1 MLHCSISMFPFF
13 EEDVDP
19 GKWSTYIQQVVG
31 EKLFFFFLYSELFFA
46 LASWIS
52 GIGNE
57 N

>member
-1 MLHCSISMFPFF
+1 MVSIMLHCSISMFPFF

-46 LASWIS
+46 LAS
-52 GIGNE
+52 
-57 N
+57 

>member
-19 GKWSTYIQQVVG
+19 VKWSTYIQQVVG
-31 EKLFFFFLYSELFFA
+31 EKLFIFFQYSELFFA
-46 LASWIS
+46 VALWIS